1 MKKLFI
7 TLLCVGALSAWI
19 PAGALAA
26 TADDLAGAVDSFFA
40 GKMSSEDVLALLAKE
55 AASAE
60 NPDSIKALALSNK
73 AVVLRS
79 QKDFAQAR
87 AAVSEAVKLNPKT
100 VGGYQILASLD
111 AAAGKF
117 ADAVANIDTA
127 LANAGGKDDELEQW
141 KKQYQLAA
149 TTLDAV
155 AFHKEFQANLFAA
168 EEKYKG
174 KQVSIV
180 GNVDSIE
187 RAMNGN
193 PVVVMAAGQFKQIN
207 IEMSKDDVAFVAKLA
222 KGNRIIVFATLEK
235 GGDAIV
241 KMKGFPFTPW

>member
-1 MKKLFI
+1 MKKLFFA
-7 TLLCVGALSAWI
+7 LLCAGMLSAWI
-19 PAGALAA
+19 PAGAQAA
-26 TADDLAGAVDSFFA
+26 TADELAGAVDSYFA
-40 GKMSSEDVLALLAKE
+40 GKMSSEDVLSYLAKE

-60 NPDSIKALALSNK
+60 NPDNIKAVALSNR

-79 QKDFAQAR
+79 QKDFPQAR
-87 AAVSEAVKLNPKT
+87 AAVTEAIKLNPKT

-117 ADAVANIDTA
+117 ADAVASIDKA
-127 LANAGGKDDELEQW
+127 LANAGEKDDELEQW

-149 TTLDAV
+149 TTVDAV

-174 KQVSIV
+174 KQVAIV
-180 GNVDSIE
+180 GNVESIE

-193 PVVVMAAGQFKQIN
+193 PVVIMAAGQFKQIS
-207 IEMSKDDVAFVAKLA
+207 IEMGKEDVSFVSKLN
-222 KGNRIIVFATLEK
+222 KGNRIIVFATLVK

-241 KMKGFPFTPW
+241 RMKGFPFTPW